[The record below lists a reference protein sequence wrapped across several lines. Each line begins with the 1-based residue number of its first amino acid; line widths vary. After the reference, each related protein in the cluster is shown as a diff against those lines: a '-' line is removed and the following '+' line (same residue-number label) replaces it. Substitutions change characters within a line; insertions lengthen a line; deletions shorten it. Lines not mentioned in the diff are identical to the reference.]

1 MFLPGFQHFFEKY
14 KYLEK
19 KKIGK
24 EHQHGLLTEPR
35 KKAVRFQYLTL
46 THVLKHVAYVNKS
59 LNMRCQDNIMA
70 WSI

>member
-1 MFLPGFQHFFEKY
+1 MKYIEKY

-35 KKAVRFQYLTL
+35 KKGVRFQYLTL
-46 THVLKHVAYVNKS
+46 THVLKNVAYVNKS
-59 LNMRCQDNIMA
+59 LRITLWLGPFNNHNGT
-70 WSI
+70 